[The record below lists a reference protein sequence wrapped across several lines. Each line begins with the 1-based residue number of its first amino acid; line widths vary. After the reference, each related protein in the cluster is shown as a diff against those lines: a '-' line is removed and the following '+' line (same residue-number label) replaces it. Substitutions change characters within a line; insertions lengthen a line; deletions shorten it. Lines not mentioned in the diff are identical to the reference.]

1 MRRPW
6 LARGLAR
13 ADGGPAWCAGGM
25 ARKPPGRPDEP
36 RPGLAAVLW
45 CVAVIVG
52 ILVLGVAARLFDAGR

>member
-1 MRRPW
+1 
-6 LARGLAR
+6 
-13 ADGGPAWCAGGM
+13 M

-52 ILVLGVAARLFDAGR
+52 ILVLGIAARLLDAGR